1 MGEGGWYK
9 RETEEVRASGDVV
22 QSPIIGEHRLS
33 HLNSSSEGRVSCRGI
48 TVSGMRWEHLA
59 SSRQNFAEEMF
70 ELYLVLGTSMSNAA
84 CHESF

>member
-33 HLNSSSEGRVSCRGI
+33 HLNLSCRGI